1 MIRRWAKAIL
11 WTLKA
16 LMSESRGYG
25 ELTLTFMG
33 ETVET
38 RTFTRR
44 DDGLIVLNVPTRHRH
59 LLHQVRVADGSYGAE
74 LLDGFFCELWFTVYA
89 TSRTELLRSWGGWN
103 GLIKCGDIT
112 YVIAQQTSVDGY
124 PARHYVLLEGVERDS

>member
-1 MIRRWAKAIL
+1 MRRWTTAVL
-11 WTLKA
+11 WTLKVFR
-16 LMSESRGYG
+16 SESLRFG
-25 ELTLTFMG
+25 ELTLTFIG

-38 RTFTRR
+38 RTFTRG
-44 DDGLIVLNVPTRHRH
+44 DGLVVLNAPTIHMH

-89 TSRTELLRSWGGWN
+89 TSRTELLRAWGGWN